1 MSEDGEEGGRSEE
14 ASINRKVGNK
24 GRWKTMGREKG
35 RTEVKAED
43 EEKVGNR

>member
-14 ASINRKVGNK
+14 ASINRKGVNK
-24 GRWKTMGREKG
+24 GRWRRMGREKG

-43 EEKVGNR
+43 EENVGNR